1 VICSATSH
9 EATNLLFKK
18 ISAMVED
25 NYNITVKK
33 YTVAALL
40 GKKPD
45 GKGGFKVDPESWDDK
60 YGKIQATDVII
71 WDECSMLPTA
81 DCKQIEE
88 AL

>member
-1 VICSATSH
+1 
-9 EATNLLFKK
+9 
-18 ISAMVED
+18 MVEG
-25 NYNITVKK
+25 NPNIVVTK

-45 GKGGFKVDPESWDDK
+45 GKGDFKVDSESWGDK
-60 YGKIQATDVII
+60 YKRIKATDVII
-71 WDECSMLPTA
+71 WDECSMLPTE